1 MCILLPVMKMKS
13 SKQVLNSLL
22 KTTQM
27 GQYGIQSVLKEPI
40 RPALQQALESQL
52 NEYDA
57 IEREAHNIASQRGW
71 EVSGLNPMVRMMAN
85 MGTKMR
91 LSFGDKDSKIAG
103 MMIQGN
109 TRGMIL
115 GLRDTHQLQQ
125 KDIPLSNLAQKLLD
139 TEHANIRQM
148 QGFL

>member
-71 EVSGLNPMVRMMAN
+71 EVSELNPMVKMMAN
-85 MGTKMR
+85 MGTRMR

>member
-1 MCILLPVMKMKS
+1 MKMKS

-85 MGTKMR
+85 MGTRMR

>member
-1 MCILLPVMKMKS
+1 MKS

-71 EVSGLNPMVRMMAN
+71 EVSELNPMVKMMAN
-85 MGTKMR
+85 MGTRMR

>member
-1 MCILLPVMKMKS
+1 MKMKS

-71 EVSGLNPMVRMMAN
+71 EVSGLNPMVRLMAN
-85 MGTKMR
+85 MGTRMR